1 MSAQPSELTM
11 MVYEYLNR
19 PTEPAA
25 TATSEDRSSWVD
37 SSVYADDYGN
47 KLVEGLLAAESHP
60 GEAFEAVLDPSP
72 ETIAPAFIA
81 DVAVHHDDIVGFA
94 APSSQL
100 YDDLFYAMYAAMT
113 ETGAVLTTK
122 YPRHEVRSR
131 LSTMDPFVI
140 DSTPGA
146 ETDGGVDVATTD
158 SGPVRCG
165 DLTSLGVA
173 AERATTQLATGDR
186 TGTFAIATLTQ
197 LLAHHDSTALDR
209 FLHELVGQWR
219 NQGVGGLIHL
229 PPESDIGGSSWFG
242 SAHFD
247 YVIEMRTD
255 DGQIEARVCGKRDV
269 APTWQVVGSAPCSDS
284 EASVHCLDRQSSEIV
299 DEDGGESTP
308 K

>member
-1 MSAQPSELTM
+1 LTM

-37 SSVYADDYGN
+37 SSVYVDDYGN
-47 KLVEGLLAAESHP
+47 KLVDRLLAAERHP
-60 GEAFEAVLDPSP
+60 GETFEAVLHPSP

-81 DVAVHHDDIVGFA
+81 DVAVRYDDIVGFA

-113 ETGAVLTTK
+113 EIGAVLTTK

-131 LSTMDPFVI
+131 LSTMDPLVI

-197 LLAHHDSTALDR
+197 LLAHHDSTTLDR

-229 PPESDIGGSSWFG
+229 PPARDIDGSSWFG

-284 EASVHCLDRQSSEIV
+284 EASAQAVDRQPSGIV

-308 K
+308 E